1 MPPIDWP
8 DLAEIPHGCAK
19 PLCRNGFSL
28 LFPAPDQAR
37 LVRAFSV
44 GGIPDGAGDPRA
56 GFKGSHSGVL
66 PDLRETSFKIPLIQ
80 ALKAPG
86 RTGAKLRA
94 WPSRLA

>member
-44 GGIPDGAGDPRA
+44 GDVEEHWKVRVSLHWT
-56 GFKGSHSGVL
+56 GSHC
-66 PDLRETSFKIPLIQ
+66 
-80 ALKAPG
+80 
-86 RTGAKLRA
+86 
-94 WPSRLA
+94 